1 VAGKSSLPKF
11 STYARAL
18 SPAQCFSELIQAYR
32 DYVHTVETERTKR
45 AEVAAWRDATV
56 AEIQARRD
64 VLIGYLN
71 RSFDER
77 ATVFSK
83 LFDTLDGAI
92 AAEDNQQL
100 ALTLAAIVNLAQSNP
115 FRDLADLKKVQAAL
129 ADPDHVWEL

>member
-1 VAGKSSLPKF
+1 MAGKSSLPLHFQK
-11 STYARAL
+11 L
-18 SPAQCFSELIQAYR
+18 SPGLVLQELIQAYQ
-32 DYVHTVETERTKR
+32 DYVHTVETEKTKR
-45 AEVAAWRDATV
+45 AEIAAWRDATV

-83 LFDTLDGAI
+83 LLDTLDAAI
-92 AAEDNQQL
+92 AAGDNSRL
-100 ALTLAAIVNLAQSNP
+100 ALTLAAIVDLAKSNP
-115 FRDLADLKKVQAAL
+115 FHNLADLKEVQAAL